1 MKFMALITEI
11 HGAHVSKLHNTSAG
25 DVGRLISACVL
36 MYWRGMRDKTRIFA
50 NSLHDGQYYSWVQED
65 DCNWGGGGGGGGGGG
80 HLVWLGGGGGGSK
93 SLYIYTCDV

>member
-1 MKFMALITEI
+1 MAFITEI

-25 DVGRLISACVL
+25 DVGRLVSACVL

-65 DCNWGGGGGGGGGGG
+65 DCN
-80 HLVWLGGGGGGSK
+80 
-93 SLYIYTCDV
+93 